1 MLGIEVGTGRQGCC
15 VYQAI
20 LMVMHI
26 EGLMVMA
33 LYRMDGDR
41 KTVLSLTSTPSP
53 AHAGTY

>member
-1 MLGIEVGTGRQGCC
+1 MLGIEVGTSRQGCC

-26 EGLMVMA
+26 EGLMVMV
-33 LYRMDGDR
+33 LYRIGGDR
-41 KTVLSLTSTPSP
+41 ETVLALTSTPSP